1 MKFFIA
7 IATILIGI
15 IVISKRQKGDLSDI
29 TSDNIEVYLQMKVST
44 IIPNRRQ

>member
-29 TSDNIEVYLQMKVST
+29 TSDNIEV
-44 IIPNRRQ
+44 